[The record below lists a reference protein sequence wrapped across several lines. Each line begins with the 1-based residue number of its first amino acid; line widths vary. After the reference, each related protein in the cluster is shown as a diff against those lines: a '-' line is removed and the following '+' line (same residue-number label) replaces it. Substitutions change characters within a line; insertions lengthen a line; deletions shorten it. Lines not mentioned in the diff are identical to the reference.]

1 MKILQDSDDLIEI
14 SQAQKQSAPSPML
27 SYIAT
32 QMLCITHAPFSTLL
46 KSCLILHDEHFR
58 ETMDICWHLL
68 IHRDKHI
75 VTSAGFKFCHLLQHF
90 KIN

>member
-1 MKILQDSDDLIEI
+1 
-14 SQAQKQSAPSPML
+14 ML
-27 SYIAT
+27 SYIST

-46 KSCLILHDEHFR
+46 KSCLVLRNEHYR

-75 VTSAGFKFCHLLQHF
+75 VTSAGSIFFLQYFKLIKYQIRTKILQFF
-90 KIN
+90 KQWFSSSNFKSLK